1 MLWLSHFLRYYNSS
15 SILKTP
21 NLGKVAIFQ
30 ELFQGKAKGF
40 DMEKALLAK
49 SIRDFEKAI
58 SMVSQH
64 KRRGREC
71 EQVKKIYKTQCFML
85 NKYMMYS
92 YI

>member
-15 SILKTP
+15 STLKAP
-21 NLGKVAIFQ
+21 NLGKTAILQ

-49 SIRDFEKAI
+49 SIHDFEKAI
-58 SMVSQH
+58 SLVSQH
-64 KRRGREC
+64 KRRGWEC
-71 EQVKKIYKTQCFML
+71 EQAKKIYKTQCFML

-92 YI
+92 SI

>member
-1 MLWLSHFLRYYNSS
+1 MLWLSHFLKYYNSS
-15 SILKTP
+15 SILKAP

-49 SIRDFEKAI
+49 SIHDFEKAI

-64 KRRGREC
+64 KRRGWEC
-71 EQVKKIYKTQCFML
+71 EQVKRFIKL
-85 NKYMMYS
+85 NVLC
-92 YI
+92 

>member
-15 SILKTP
+15 SVLKAP
-21 NLGKVAIFQ
+21 NLGKVAVFQ

-40 DMEKALLAK
+40 DMEKAILAK
-49 SIRDFEKAI
+49 SIHDFE
-58 SMVSQH
+58 H
-64 KRRGREC
+64 KRCGWEC
-71 EQVKKIYKTQCFML
+71 EQAKKIYKTQCFML

>member
-15 SILKTP
+15 SVLKAP
-21 NLGKVAIFQ
+21 NLGKAVVFQ

-49 SIRDFEKAI
+49 SIHDFEKAI

-64 KRRGREC
+64 KRRGWEC
-71 EQVKKIYKTQCFML
+71 EQAKKIYKTQCFML

-92 YI
+92 SM

>member
-15 SILKTP
+15 SVLKAP
-21 NLGKVAIFQ
+21 NLGKVAVFQ

-49 SIRDFEKAI
+49 SIHDFEKAI

-64 KRRGREC
+64 KRRGWEC

-92 YI
+92 SI

>member
-15 SILKTP
+15 SILKAP
-21 NLGKVAIFQ
+21 NLGKAAVFQ

-49 SIRDFEKAI
+49 SIHDFEKAI

-64 KRRGREC
+64 KGRGWEC
-71 EQVKKIYKTQCFML
+71 EQAKKIYKTQCFML

-92 YI
+92 SI